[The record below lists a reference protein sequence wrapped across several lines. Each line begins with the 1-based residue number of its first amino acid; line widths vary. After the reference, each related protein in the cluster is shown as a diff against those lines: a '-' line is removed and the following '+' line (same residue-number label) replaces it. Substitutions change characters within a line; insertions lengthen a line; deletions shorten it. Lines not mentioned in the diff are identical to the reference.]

1 VAESDAPLRL
11 LVIEDED
18 SIAQLVA
25 HILRREGY
33 EVELAPDGQAG
44 LEAARARRPDLVLCD
59 LMIPRV
65 HGFEVIRSLRSA
77 PMTRRLPIIVL
88 SAKSYAPDRRKA
100 LELGASAFLPKPFQA
115 DELVALVKRTLS
127 TPRVRFWGV
136 RGSIATPGPDTIRYG
151 GNTPCATIEMG
162 RDTLVLDCGT
172 GARPLGITLQAESRG
187 VPLHVRMLITHT
199 HWDHIQGFPFFVPAF
214 VPGNQVD
221 VYGPPSMEKPLEK
234 VLSGQM
240 DPAYFPVSLGEMAAN
255 IRVHEVREPTFEF
268 GPWTVQALY
277 VNHPGVTM
285 AYRIS
290 AHGKTIV
297 YATDTEPFATLLVDS
312 TSKKEH
318 KDFARERD
326 EALLEFV
333 RDADLYI
340 ADSQYTVSDYQTKKG
355 WGHTCYVDAVQM
367 AMDGG
372 AKRIAL
378 FSHDPMHDDEAVDR
392 KVADCKRIVSEAGSP
407 LQVIPAI
414 EGECI
419 ELDDV
424 EPA

>member
-1 VAESDAPLRL
+1 MSQSNAPIQI

-25 HILRREGY
+25 HILRAEGY
-33 EVELAPDGQAG
+33 EVRLAPDGQAG
-44 LEAARARRPDLVLCD
+44 LEAARESRPDLVLCD

-65 HGFEVIRSLRSA
+65 HGFEVIRSLRQS
-77 PMTRRLPIIVL
+77 PGTRRLPVVVL
-88 SAKSYAPDRRKA
+88 SAKAYAPDRRKA
-100 LELGASAFLPKPFQA
+100 IELGASAFLAKPFRA
-115 DELVALVKRTLS
+115 EELVALVKRTLN

-172 GARPLGITLQAESRG
+172 GARPLGIALQAEARG
-187 VPLHVRMLITHT
+187 NPLHVRMLITHT

-214 VPGNQVD
+214 VPGNHVE
-221 VYGPPSMEKPLEK
+221 VYGPPSMEKPLHK

-240 DPAYFPVSLGEMAAN
+240 DPAYFPVSLGEMAAK
-255 IRVHEVREPTFEF
+255 IEVHEVREPKFDF
-268 GPWTVQALY
+268 GPWKVEALY

-285 AYRIS
+285 AYRIEG
-290 AHGKTIV
+290 HGKTIV

-312 TSKKEH
+312 SSNQ
-318 KDFARERD
+318 DRRAFARERD
-326 EALLEFV
+326 EALMEFI

-340 ADSQYTVSDYQTKKG
+340 ADSQYTVADYKVKKG
-355 WGHTCYVDAVQM
+355 WGHTCYVDAMQM
-367 AMDGG
+367 AMDAG

-378 FSHDPMHDDEAVDR
+378 FSHDPMHDDEAVDK
-392 KVADCKRIVSEAGSP
+392 KVEDCKRQAADAGST
-407 LQVIPAI
+407 LKVIPAV

-419 ELDDV
+419 ELD
-424 EPA
+424 EL